1 MLRHKNIKIV
11 PVIQPRMG
19 WSPCNPDF
27 PQIRTLESVF
37 FFNFPEPLTQRK
49 KVERMSQMEIRD
61 YVVAKSQVMNQ
72 FPVAN
77 KHK

>member
-19 WSPCNPDF
+19 WYPCNPDF

-37 FFNFPEPLTQRK
+37 LKNFPEPLTQKKKKGRK
-49 KVERMSQMEIRD
+49 N
-61 YVVAKSQVMNQ
+61 VVNGNKRLCGSKKSSDESI
-72 FPVAN
+72 PSS
-77 KHK
+77 

>member
-49 KVERMSQMEIRD
+49 KG
-61 YVVAKSQVMNQ
+61 KKN
-72 FPVAN
+72 VAN
-77 KHK
+77 GNKRLCGSKKSSDESIPSS